1 MEDDPEYDIA
11 IARVSGSAPL
21 SDAVLESAIGATLR
35 RHHTPAARI
44 SVALV
49 DDTRIAELNTAHL
62 NHPGPTD
69 VLAFDL
75 SDARECPPARDG
87 DRAATAPR
95 PRRCAPAADKEMVD
109 GEIIVSVDTAQREAA
124 QRGHS
129 IEAELALY
137 VVHGTLHLLGY
148 NDDREQDAA
157 LMHEME
163 DEILSSVG
171 IGPAYRGL
179 SR

>member
-11 IARVSGSAPL
+11 IARVSGSAPP
-21 SDAVLESAIGATLR
+21 SDAVLQSAIEATLR
-35 RHHTPAARI
+35 HHHTSAARI

-49 DDTRIAELNTAHL
+49 DDTRIADLNAAHL
-62 NHPGPTD
+62 GHHGPTD

-75 SDARECPPARDG
+75 SDASECPPARAR
-87 DRAATAPR
+87 DRAETAPR
-95 PRRCAPAADKEMVD
+95 PRRCASAADKEMVD
-109 GEIIVSVDTAQREAA
+109 GEIIVSVDTAQREAVE
-124 QRGHS
+124 RGHS

-148 NDDREQDAA
+148 NDDCERDAVR
-157 LMHEME
+157 MHEME